1 MSVCAVAVMLSIP
14 GKFYLGLKY
23 KLSSQPGVSKTEFYN
38 NVIDRVE
45 QRRTDIKAN
54 IVTKPTKKL
63 ANKFKCWILPVK
75 SISKNEIKRFVF
87 IFVSLI
93 FVYYL

>member
-1 MSVCAVAVMLSIP
+1 MSACSVAGMLSIP

-75 SISKNEIKRFVF
+75 SSSENAIKRFAS
-87 IFVSLI
+87 IFLSLI
-93 FVYYL
+93 CIYSL